1 VVVVHILF
9 IDESGT
15 PPSPQKLRHKYFVI
29 GGIIVPE
36 EKWHKMRDGI
46 LGLKLRRKIVGE
58 IKWRYFAPGNNEA
71 PNPMKDMSKDIRDA
85 IRSEIYEKIICS
97 ERSIKTI
104 GCVTCIEAA
113 YDRPTI
119 NTRDDLYEHTY
130 KPVSERFQYHLQD
143 LTRQVGRSELGIV
156 VSDHRG
162 HEDDKRFRAHHE
174 ALLRGAG
181 DYVSKYQNLV
191 ESLFFVPSDLSIG
204 IQLADMVAGAI
215 WRKYEA
221 GDNRWFDLLKPSIR
235 CSKEGAIEGYGIVK
249 FPKSTWK

>member
-1 VVVVHILF
+1 MHILF

-29 GGIIVPE
+29 GGIIIPE

-46 LGLKLRRKIVGE
+46 LGLKLRRKILGE

-71 PNPMKDMSKDIRDA
+71 SNPMKDMSKDVRDA
-85 IRSEIYEKIICS
+85 IRLEIYGKIICS
-97 ERSIKTI
+97 ERSIKTM

-119 NTRDDLYEHTY
+119 NTRDDLYENTY

-156 VSDHRG
+156 VSDDTRMTSVSVLTMRHYFAVR
-162 HEDDKRFRAHHE
+162 ETSSRNIKTLWRAF
-174 ALLRGAG
+174 
-181 DYVSKYQNLV
+181 
-191 ESLFFVPSDLSIG
+191 SLFPLI
-204 IQLADMVAGAI
+204 
-215 WRKYEA
+215 
-221 GDNRWFDLLKPSIR
+221 
-235 CSKEGAIEGYGIVK
+235 
-249 FPKSTWK
+249 